1 MSEEQQVESTAES
14 EIVTEGGDPLLAE
27 ATEAERPEWL
37 PEKFKSPSDMAEA
50 YSNLESKL
58 GSSEKDV
65 RESLIKE
72 LEEEAYANRPETV
85 GDYKLPEVIDESLAV
100 DNQLLQWWANHSF
113 ENGFSQE
120 EFEQGIQLYA
130 ESSDANTPD
139 YDAIVE
145 EEMGKLGDNATAR
158 TEAVG
163 LFANKFFPAEQ
174 LSAIERMCETA
185 EGVLALEHI
194 MENMREGGPATAS
207 TPVHQVSESELK
219 SMMMDDRY
227 HNPTKR
233 DPDFVK
239 QVQDGFQKLYG

>member
-1 MSEEQQVESTAES
+1 MSEEQQAEAPAES

-27 ATEAERPEWL
+27 ATESERPEWL

-50 YSNLESKL
+50 YANLESKL

-85 GDYKLPEVIDESLAV
+85 GDYKLPDVIDESLAV
-100 DNQLLQWWANHSF
+100 DNQLLQWWANHAF
-113 ENGFSQE
+113 ENGFSQD

-130 ESSDANTPD
+130 ESSNANTPD
-139 YDAIVE
+139 YDAIAKE
-145 EEMGKLGDNATAR
+145 ELGKLGDNADAR

-174 LSAIERMCETA
+174 LPAIERMCETA

-194 MENMREGGPATAS
+194 MESMRQGGPAS
-207 TPVHQVSESELK
+207 SSSPVHQISESELK

-227 HNPTKR
+227 HNPAKR
-233 DPDFVK
+233 DPEFVK
-239 QVQDGFQKLYG
+239 QVQAGFQKLYG